1 MTGIGTATIAN
12 RRIPTAIAIIA
23 VKFLSLSRRKHRT
36 LFTFFWNTFSHIL
49 GQK

>member
-23 VKFLSLSRRKHRT
+23 VKFLSLIRRKHRAF
-36 LFTFFWNTFSHIL
+36 FTFFGDTFSHD
-49 GQK
+49 